1 MKKFERVLFLD
12 FDGVLHPTSAIKGAK
27 PPLSPEQLVTG
38 WPKTFENVPILE
50 KLLMGFD
57 DVSII
62 ASTSW
67 RIFFN
72 DEQLGRFFPSLSRFY
87 GGSIGSP
94 CMGRAEAINNWVKAN
109 KPKDYAILDDK
120 GENFPGYWPNLI
132 ICRSELGLLERRVQ
146 LSLLRWLNSGV
157 NFGQRVVHDS

>member
-12 FDGVLHPTSAIKGAK
+12 FDGVLHPTIAIRGAK
-27 PPLSPEQLVTG
+27 PPLSPEQILTG
-38 WPKTFENVPILE
+38 WPKTFEHVPILE
-50 KLLMGFD
+50 NLLKGFD

-87 GGSIGSP
+87 EGSIGSP
-94 CMGRAEAINNWVKAN
+94 CMGRAEAINNWVKDN
-109 KPKDYAILDDK
+109 KPKDFAILDDK
-120 GENFPGYWPNLI
+120 CENFPGYWPNLI
-132 ICRSELGLLERRVQ
+132 LCRSELGILEQRVQ
-146 LSLLRWLNSGV
+146 LSLLRWLNSETGLS
-157 NFGQRVVHDS
+157 QIDAHDT